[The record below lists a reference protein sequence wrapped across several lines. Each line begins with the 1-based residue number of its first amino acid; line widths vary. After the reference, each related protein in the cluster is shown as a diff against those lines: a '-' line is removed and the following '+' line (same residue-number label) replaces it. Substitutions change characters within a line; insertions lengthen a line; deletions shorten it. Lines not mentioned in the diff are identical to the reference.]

1 METSCCGLLISA
13 HSPSTLPRA
22 LPDVFLNS
30 SLFCSSALFSSRF
43 RHWPPF
49 HQQLLTWETSFEFL
63 SSARSSFFARYF
75 LFLNFC
81 LFWSR
86 ASFSSMCVSSGL
98 MFCFLNDILHVS
110 LGGLHVGLSSNIV
123 FPFPLLWFFYIKC
136 YMNFGPSSLLSALW
150 IWYLANLLHRI
161 SVAIRVLWKGF
172 WYKGDKTLNYTK

>member
-1 METSCCGLLISA
+1 MAEQKDIGC
-13 HSPSTLPRA
+13 
-22 LPDVFLNS
+22 FS
-30 SLFCSSALFSSRF
+30 SLFLSSARFPLIRPRVASFFGILLCFHGSSDID
-43 RHWPPF
+43 
-49 HQQLLTWETSFEFL
+49 LLSLASFESETSFGFL
-63 SSARSSFFARYF
+63 SSARSLFFARYF

-86 ASFSSMCVSSGL
+86 ASFYSMCVSSGL

-123 FPFPLLWFFYIKC
+123 FPFPLLSFFYIKC

-172 WYKGDKTLNYTK
+172 WYTGAKTLNYTK